1 MSTRRSA
8 VTAITALGLVLGMA
22 PGAQAATTQLLCTGG
37 GQVLIHGHSDGT
49 YDWVLSGI
57 GACTVTGRP
66 AQARQV
72 NLVGSAVTNGLGLCS
87 SNSPNLSAFSMNMT
101 ATFLSLSA
109 TRELV
114 STVQEQVWSLPATS
128 FPVVTGFG
136 ITDTAGMTLGAGELE
151 THIFAKCPPDGQ
163 PQFQVNWTQVG

>member
-1 MSTRRSA
+1 MLTRLLVAA
-8 VTAITALGLVLGMA
+8 VTALGLVLGVA
-22 PGAQAATTQLLCTGG
+22 PTAQAAGSQLVCSGG

-49 YDWVLSGI
+49 YDWVLSGL
-57 GACTVTGRP
+57 GACTEAGHP

-72 NLVGSAVTNGLGLCS
+72 NLVGTAVTNGLGLCS
-87 SNSPNLSAFSMNMT
+87 SGNPQLSAFSMNVT

-114 STVQEQVWSLPATS
+114 STVQDQVWSLPATT

-136 ITDTAGMTLGAGELE
+136 IMDDNGLAIGGGELE
-151 THIFAKCPPDGQ
+151 THIFARCPPDGQ
-163 PQFQVNWTQVG
+163 PQFQVNWTQAA